1 MIVPLKK
8 TVDTKVLSES
18 EKNRLEFIVFIRSL
32 HDKGMTI
39 KDIARIA
46 GKDPMTISK
55 KLKGDPNI
63 LCRIARQTI
72 MSPYTEM
79 VISLIQERYTAS
91 AIAKHLKSL
100 GCQSCSGNIRAFV
113 QNTACRYGL
122 TLEKYTQKAFVLEK
136 DTDSPSEPT
145 EVKETES
152 TMGNAQDIL
161 GPEIFPVSQQ
171 DYSKEAEMPKA
182 HITRTGIFNYLWMNG
197 PLSQE
202 HREYLWTKYNDI
214 LPELE
219 ECIRLFREIFNR
231 RNMPCLYI
239 FIEKYKESKI
249 KAIASF
255 AKGLLKDIAAVENA
269 VASQQ
274 SNGFVEGTNSKLK
287 TIKKSMYGRCG
298 RLLLT
303 AKLMYKKSA

>member
-1 MIVPLKK
+1 MIVSKK
-8 TVDTKVLSES
+8 NLDTEALSES
-18 EKNRLEFIVFIRSL
+18 EKKRREFIVFVRSL
-32 HDKGMTI
+32 YDKGMTI
-39 KDIARIA
+39 KDIARIT

-55 KLKGDPNI
+55 RLKGDPNI
-63 LCRIARQTI
+63 LCRIVRQTM
-72 MSPYTEM
+72 MSSYTEM
-79 VISLIQERYTAS
+79 VINLIQEGYTAS
-91 AIAKHLKSL
+91 AIVKRLKSL
-100 GCQSCSGNIRAFV
+100 GCQSCSANIRAFV

-122 TLEKYTQKAFVLEK
+122 ILAKYIRKASVLEK
-136 DTDSPSEPT
+136 GTDSSSESPEMP
-145 EVKETES
+145 EVKETK
-152 TMGNAQDIL
+152 NAQDIL
-161 GPEIFPVSQQ
+161 KPETLPAFQQ
-171 DYSKEAEMPKA
+171 DCSKEAEMLKT
-182 HITRTGIFNYLWMNG
+182 HITRAGIFNYLWMNG

-202 HREYLWTKYNDI
+202 HREYLWIKYNDI

-231 RNMPCLYI
+231 RNMPCLYL

-274 SNGFVEGTNSKLK
+274 SNGFVEGINSKLK

-298 RLLLT
+298 KLLLA
-303 AKLMYKKSA
+303 AKLMYQKSA